1 MLLYSGVSKSG
12 FVCGDT
18 RLHSLAIGGGGRA
31 ESLLGCS
38 IFRELNNITDLFGLL
53 GPISSVIS
61 FDFCYL
67 LISSGWQ
74 NPCKIL
80 KVVHA
85 WGKINFMWWFL
96 KNPQLYHDLAVLYIG
111 CSAAEDIQF
120 YKEKKNPTFF
130 LLQRQLC
137 ILDMGASV
145 LLSSLWYYVIEV
157 MF

>member
-1 MLLYSGVSKSG
+1 M
-12 FVCGDT
+12 
-18 RLHSLAIGGGGRA
+18 LHSQRVKQYQRL
-31 ESLLGCS
+31 S
-38 IFRELNNITDLFGLL
+38 FGLL

-85 WGKINFMWWFL
+85 WGKINFMWCFL
-96 KNPQLYHDLAVLYIG
+96 KKPQLYHDLAVLYIG

-120 YKEKKNPTFF
+120 YKEKKKNNIFFIAKTVVHFRYGCLSFTFF
-130 LLQRQLC
+130 
-137 ILDMGASV
+137 IVV
-145 LLSSLWYYVIEV
+145 LFHRGYVLTKIYQ
-157 MF
+157 